1 MNLND
6 RQAKKAAY
14 LVGLAS
20 GKTRRQSALDAGYAW
35 STARNPGRNIESP
48 DVKEAFQKLIRRRIP
63 AHKISQRIAEGLD
76 ATDTKFFADK
86 GVVVDQREVVDW
98 AQRRNYAQLAAEYG
112 GYISG
117 DTPTVENNIGIK
129 VTVEHIGAGNPAT
142 AQAKPIVAV
151 LG

>member
-1 MNLND
+1 MKEL
-6 RQAKKAAY
+6 
-14 LVGLAS
+14 
-20 GKTRRQSALDAGYAW
+20 SALPARKQLYVSGVARGLTKKQAAMDAGYSWA
-35 STARNPGRNIESP
+35 TARTPAQIETP
-48 DVKEAFQKLIRRRIP
+48 DIKEAFAKLIRRRIP

-86 GVVVDQREVVDW
+86 GVVVDQREVIDW